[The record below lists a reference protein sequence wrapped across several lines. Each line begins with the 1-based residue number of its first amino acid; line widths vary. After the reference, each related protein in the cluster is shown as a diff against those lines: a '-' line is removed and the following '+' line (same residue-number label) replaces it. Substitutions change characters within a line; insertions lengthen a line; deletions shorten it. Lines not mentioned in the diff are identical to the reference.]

1 MFGEMAK
8 RCVGAKSK
16 LHEKCPHRFVFLAS
30 GALGHSVRRL
40 RARTSSAF
48 NVAMLAENPIVVAA
62 PLSTAFAAWMNSR
75 LREES
80 LVAEDSDPLSLHCD
94 HCDH

>member
-30 GALGHSVRRL
+30 GALGQRVL
-40 RARTSSAF
+40 
-48 NVAMLAENPIVVAA
+48 
-62 PLSTAFAAWMNSR
+62 
-75 LREES
+75 
-80 LVAEDSDPLSLHCD
+80 
-94 HCDH
+94 

>member
-1 MFGEMAK
+1 
-8 RCVGAKSK
+8 
-16 LHEKCPHRFVFLAS
+16 
-30 GALGHSVRRL
+30 
-40 RARTSSAF
+40 
-48 NVAMLAENPIVVAA
+48 MLAENPIVVAA

-94 HCDH
+94 H